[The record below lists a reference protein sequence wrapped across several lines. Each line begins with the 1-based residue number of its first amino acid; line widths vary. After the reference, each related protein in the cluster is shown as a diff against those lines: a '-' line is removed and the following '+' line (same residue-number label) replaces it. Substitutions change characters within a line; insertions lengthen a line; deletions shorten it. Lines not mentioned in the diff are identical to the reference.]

1 MSVLPHPERRVAL
14 LLLSLTLVG
23 AIAFVAALPGTG
35 NEILS
40 YALAICLTSA
50 VLTASVLRCTARAS
64 PAAADAEAPLDA
76 AAQCTGSSE
85 APRSAQRGRSDYLDR
100 LKTVLTAIVILHH
113 CTCAFVGSGWYLCV
127 GNFAASSFAA
137 LGKPLLLLDQS
148 YFMSLFFFLSG
159 YFTPRSFARKGRR
172 DFCIDRLQRLGLPL
186 MAFLYVGGPIVG
198 VLTQAAAGHAYTYQ
212 PDPGPCWYIAW
223 LLLLSGAYAVIGGP
237 PLPEAPRPALGR
249 LVGWGALLGMV
260 QALLLALLPGGSFA
274 FMPITLGSLPFDL
287 AFYYAGIAAYR
298 SRWLDAPLA
307 TSERVLAWAISA
319 VFALATFG
327 GTVANTAA
335 IQQQPH
341 NNSTAYY
348 PSAAFPMPACD
359 AAADPACGGATLA
372 ALLALCVGA
381 GVFSVAWSAAMLD
394 TFRLWSAPSSP
405 LQRELGR
412 SAYAAYLVHPLLV
425 VPLTALCIALM
436 RAAGAE
442 IDFPPKGSSSAAPLA
457 AGWLALG
464 WAAVTSA
471 SIVMT
476 WLVAAALRRLPG
488 CRQVL

>member
-1 MSVLPHPERRVAL
+1 
-14 LLLSLTLVG
+14 LTLG
-23 AIAFVAALPGTG
+23 RNRTG

-113 CTCAFVGSGWYLCV
+113 CTFVGSGWYLCV

-442 IDFPPKGSSSAAPLA
+442 IDFPPKGSSSASPLA